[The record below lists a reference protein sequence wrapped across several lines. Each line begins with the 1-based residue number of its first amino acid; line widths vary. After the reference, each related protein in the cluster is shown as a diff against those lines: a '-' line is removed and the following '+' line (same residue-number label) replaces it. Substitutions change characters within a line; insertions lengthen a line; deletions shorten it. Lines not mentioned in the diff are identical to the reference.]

1 MIYAC
6 FNGFTVENLNILHD
20 FYSFVIEAIWYSYNL
35 KTIHILLYMEN
46 KCSMGGNIK
55 SVITSFIETLANSNL
70 ADVSIDL
77 IENVVDKN
85 ICNEIVK
92 DVPIINSLVGIVQTT
107 QSISNYLFLRKIAAF
122 MLKIKDISPLK
133 RDKAIKRIEES
144 GKYRE
149 KVGVTLLSII
159 DKCESVDKA
168 EYIAILFRAFLKD
181 DITYE
186 CFRYGS
192 HIIQRTFFDDFREFV
207 YSDDTWKMSE
217 DAIDDINSGLYY
229 LDITLNLYEYRSA
242 ILGTK
247 KDFTLHDVG
256 ANISDIGVTLRS
268 IFQDAIEAGLI
279 E

>member
-1 MIYAC
+1 
-6 FNGFTVENLNILHD
+6 
-20 FYSFVIEAIWYSYNL
+20 
-35 KTIHILLYMEN
+35 MEN
-46 KCSMGGNIK
+46 KCSMGKIK
-55 SVITSFIETLANSNL
+55 SVITSFIDTLAKSNL

-85 ICNEIVK
+85 ISNEIIK
-92 DVPIINSLVGIVQTT
+92 DIPIINSLVGIVQTT
-107 QSISNYLFLRKIAAF
+107 QSISNYLFLRKITAF

-149 KVGVTLLSII
+149 NVGVTLLSII

-242 ILGTK
+242 ILGSK

-256 ANISDIGVTLRS
+256 ATISDIGVTLRS